1 MENRVLI
8 CTEDPELYLLLNHI
22 LSVEGFPSQLAD
34 GDADVESCL
43 QKGGLLAVIF
53 DGVAWHGDIV
63 ALCSLSKQAGLAVG
77 ALIAGD
83 MRTMHLQMIKAG
95 LDDGIM
101 RPLDPERLLAFLR
114 HARRA
119 AGNPSAFGEVPPSA
133 LPTHISV
140 SSDSRRVTISG
151 RHLALTSIESRI
163 LETLVR
169 NGNRTCSR
177 GDLLTAV
184 WREPHDV
191 GARTVDVH
199 IARLRKALSVCHDVR
214 IKTVY
219 GEGYALVS
227 TRKGEELRVA
237 ARR

>member
-34 GDADVESCL
+34 SDADVESCL

-53 DGVAWHGDIV
+53 DGVAWRGDIV

-114 HARRA
+114 YARRA

-140 SSDSRRVTISG
+140 SSDSQHVTISG
-151 RHLALTSIESRI
+151 RHLALTSIEGRI
-163 LETLVR
+163 LETLLR
-169 NGNRTCSR
+169 HGNRTCSR
-177 GDLLTAV
+177 DDLLTAV

-199 IARLRKALSVCHDVR
+199 IARLRKALSACHDVR